1 MTIVWNLYFI
11 LESHTLLGKILN
23 HKGQDK
29 KGKPYFL
36 KNMLGLYFITVITYF
51 LKKCIFTLLTR
62 FTESKIV
69 KQPGLWSTVSYN
81 SEATG
86 SVIKEKT
93 ALSSKSAWTKSLF
106 LQLKKKKVVKN
117 SESLG
122 IIFLLLLSQQCC

>member
-1 MTIVWNLYFI
+1 MTTVWNLYFI

-62 FTESKIV
+62 FTDSKIV
-69 KQPGLWSTVSYN
+69 KQPCLWSTVSYN

-86 SVIKEKT
+86 SGIKEKR

-106 LQLKKKKVVKN
+106 LQLKKKKVAKN